1 MTPRLEARRADR
13 RRTWRV
19 PGAALCLALAS
30 FVASYAQQPGRT
42 ADIHLDADDGLGP
55 TIHPP
60 IPATLDELW
69 LVPSDASRTQLLS
82 SPGVAGLARGVE
94 QYDSGR
100 FAAALPLVSASSLGT
115 SPLAPY
121 AAYYTAA
128 TRLRLSQF
136 AEARR
141 AFAELRSRPMAGYLT
156 EAALLGEAE
165 AAEGQGDYAAAV
177 GIYEQLMAQR
187 SMKPE
192 DAGMKLARALELS
205 GHKDRAVNVLLRVL
219 YEFALTEQ
227 APVAES
233 ELGRLGAGIGATLSP
248 DRFKAE
254 LGRGERLF
262 ATRRYSDARR
272 VYETIRPHAEDADDR
287 ELVGLR
293 LAECDHYLRRHRAAV
308 DGLTPYI
315 EHASRLAEA
324 RFFYLTSAREVGNRE
339 YYVRLAHEFVRTFPE
354 SSWSEEVLN
363 NLASHYIR
371 DNEDDQADQVFREL
385 IANYPESRHA
395 ERASWKVGWWS
406 YKNGRFD
413 DAARVF
419 EAAAARYDRSDY
431 RPAYLYWAA
440 RAHDRLNNRTVAGD
454 RYALVTTDY
463 LNSYYGRL
471 ASGALASRGDAR
483 ARGGRPVIEAATTG
497 GSSDSG
503 SLAPEPRTPP
513 NAAIVRHLISA
524 GLLADAERE
533 LLHAQRLHG
542 ELPVVQATLAWI
554 YNRNGEYR
562 RGTLLM
568 KRAYPQHLAAGG
580 EDLPAEMLRV
590 VFPLHFWPLI
600 RAHAQQR
607 KLDPYLMTAL
617 VAQESTFIPDIRS
630 SANAIGL
637 MQIIPSTGRRYA
649 RTLGI
654 RRFSPAMLAR
664 PDTNVRLGT
673 AYFSDLVRRFGDDH
687 LALAS
692 YNAGEHQVSRW
703 LAERPG
709 LDREEFIDD
718 IPFPETQ
725 NYVKRILGMA
735 EDYRRLYGGP
745 AAAGVVP
752 SPASPSVGRPTPP
765 APAERTSASPSLTRT
780 RTPR

>member
-1 MTPRLEARRADR
+1 MIHHLRPPRTDGLHA
-13 RRTWRV
+13 WRV
-19 PGAALCLALAS
+19 LGIVGCVTLAS
-30 FVASYAQQPGRT
+30 LVPTDAQQAVRP
-42 ADIHLDADDGLGP
+42 ADIQLHADDGLNP

-60 IPATLDELW
+60 LPASLDELW
-69 LVPSDASRTQLLS
+69 LVPSDGAKSQLLA
-82 SPGVAGLARGVE
+82 SPGVTGLVKGI
-94 QYDSGR
+94 QLYGSGNY
-100 FAAALPLVSASSLGT
+100 AAALPLVSAQSLAT

-141 AFAELRSRPMAGYLT
+141 GFAALRARPIAGYLA
-156 EAALLGEAE
+156 EAALVGEAE
-165 AAEGQGDYAAAV
+165 AAEEQGDYAAAV
-177 GIYEQLMAQR
+177 AIYELLTSR
-187 SMKPE
+187 RPMKPE
-192 DAGMKLARALELS
+192 EVGMKLARALELA
-205 GHKDRAVNVLLRVL
+205 GQTEKAVNVLLRVL
-219 YEFALTEQ
+219 YEFALTDQ
-227 APVAES
+227 APLAES
-233 ELGRLGAGIGATLSP
+233 ELGRLGAGIGATLSRE
-248 DRFKAE
+248 RFKAE

-272 VYETIRPHAEDADDR
+272 VYETIRRHAEDSDDR

-315 EHASRLAEA
+315 EHSSRVAEA

-339 YYVRLAHEFVRTFPE
+339 YYVRLAHEFVKTFPD

-371 DNEDDQADQVFREL
+371 DNEDELADQAFREL
-385 IANYPESRHA
+385 IARYPSSRHA

-440 RAHDRLNNRTVAGD
+440 RSHDRLNNRTVASD
-454 RYALVTTDY
+454 RYALLTTDY

-471 ASGALASRGDAR
+471 ASGELARRGDAR
-483 ARGGRPVIEAATTG
+483 ARGGLPIVDERTTG

-503 SLAPEPRTPP
+503 SLAPEPQLPA
-513 NAAIVRHLISA
+513 NAAIVRHLIAA
-524 GLLADAERE
+524 GLLADAEQE
-533 LLHAQRLHG
+533 LLYAQRAHG
-542 ELPVVQATLAWI
+542 DSPVMQATLAWI
-554 YNRNGEYR
+554 HNRNGEYR

-580 EDLPAEMLRV
+580 EDLPVEMLRV
-590 VFPLHFWPLI
+590 VFPLDFWPLI

-607 KLDPYLMTAL
+607 KLDPYMMTAL

-654 RRFSPAMLAR
+654 RRFSPAMLTR

-673 AYFSDLVRRFGDDH
+673 AYFSDLVRRFGDSH

-735 EDYRRLYGGP
+735 EDYRRLYGS
-745 AAAGVVP
+745 AATASAIP
-752 SPASPSVGRPTPP
+752 SPPSGP
-765 APAERTSASPSLTRT
+765 LTRT